1 MTRIFRECIS
11 IFSTTSAGRGEDDER
26 LSSDN
31 GGFTDSDFGS
41 SNQGAPGQ
49 QGQPWGPGATSGGG
63 PAEGMARAIYHRPRG
78 ANQAFVLQEDPHHH
92 HHQQFHGGHNQMQQQ
107 QPIASRGPPHQHQR
121 LPQEGRT
128 PEAYSRARM
137 VATQMQGSQHPQPH
151 QGLQPQGFHPNQSPQ
166 VYPQVSN

>member
-1 MTRIFRECIS
+1 MIS

-49 QGQPWGPGATSGGG
+49 QQGQPWAGPGGG

-78 ANQAFVLQEDPHHH
+78 ANQAFVLQEDPLHH
-92 HHQQFHGGHNQMQQQ
+92 HHQQFHNQLQPVQQQQ
-107 QPIASRGPPHQHQR
+107 QPIASRGPPHHQHQR

-137 VATQMQGSQHPQPH
+137 VATQMQHSH
-151 QGLQPQGFHPNQSPQ
+151 QGQQPQGFHPNQSPQ
-166 VYPQVSN
+166 VYPQVRK